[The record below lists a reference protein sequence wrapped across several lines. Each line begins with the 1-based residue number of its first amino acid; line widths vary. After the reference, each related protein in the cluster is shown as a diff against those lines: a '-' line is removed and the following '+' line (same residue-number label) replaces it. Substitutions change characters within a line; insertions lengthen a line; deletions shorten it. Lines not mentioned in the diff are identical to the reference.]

1 MIIYIDQ
8 IIKPMKNLNQKL
20 AVIQT
25 ELKAKKSSYN
35 AFGKYYFRKAED
47 ILEAVKPF
55 LTREGVSVRIEE
67 DIITDSPVPTLQ
79 STAILSDGE
88 NSIKATAVVG
98 VDLNQKGM
106 QTAQQFGA
114 ASSYGKKYALGNLF
128 LIDDTADADSTNGH
142 GKASQIVSKNKVFEN
157 GAQLPKANKYTMT
170 EEQLKKAVEF
180 VKGGGAISAIES
192 KYRITPE
199 QMKTLKQSVNV

>member
-1 MIIYIDQ
+1 
-8 IIKPMKNLNQKL
+8 MKNLNKKL

-35 AFGKYYFRKAED
+35 SFGKYYFRKAED

-55 LTREGVSVRIEE
+55 LLREGVSVRVDEE
-67 DIITDSPVPTLQ
+67 LINSMDTPPIIQ
-79 STAILSDGE
+79 STATISDGE
-88 NSIKATAVVG
+88 NSITATAIVG

-128 LIDDTADADSTNGH
+128 LIDDTADADSTNSH
-142 GKASQIVSKNKVFEN
+142 GKASQLVNKVK
-157 GAQLPKANKYTMT
+157 LKMT
-170 EEQLKKAVEF
+170 EDQYKKAIDF
-180 VKGGGAISAIES
+180 VKGGGAISAIQS
-192 KYRITPE
+192 KYNVSGV
-199 QMKTLKQSVNV
+199 QMQELTAARKS

>member
-1 MIIYIDQ
+1 
-8 IIKPMKNLNQKL
+8 MKKLNQKL

-55 LTREGVSVRIEE
+55 LLREEVSVRVDEE
-67 DIITDSPVPTLQ
+67 VLPGYNVPIVK

-98 VDLNQKGM
+98 VDLQQKGM

-128 LIDDTADADSTNGH
+128 LIDDTADADSTNSG
-142 GKASQIVSKNKVFEN
+142 GKASQIVNK
-157 GAQLPKANKYTMT
+157 AKAKAKMNDD
-170 EEQLKKAVEF
+170 QWDKAVKF
-180 VKGGGAISAIES
+180 VSGGGSIAAIES
-192 KYRITPE
+192 KYTITPD
-199 QMKTLKQSVNV
+199 QRNLLTLQEETFKDLNK

>member
-1 MIIYIDQ
+1 
-8 IIKPMKNLNQKL
+8 MKNLNQKL

-35 AFGKYYFRKAED
+35 SFGKYYFRKAED

-55 LTREGVSVRIEE
+55 LLREGVTVRVNE
-67 DIITDSPVPTLQ
+67 DLISEAPPTIQ
-79 STAILSDGE
+79 STATISDGE
-88 NSIKATAVVG
+88 NSITATAIVG

-128 LIDDTADADSTNGH
+128 LIDDTADADSTNSH
-142 GKASQIVSKNKVFEN
+142 GKASQIVNK
-157 GAQLPKANKYTMT
+157 AKAKMT
-170 EEQLKKAVEF
+170 EDQYNKAVEF
-180 VKGGGAISAIES
+180 VKNGGAITAIES
-192 KYRITPE
+192 KYTITPE
-199 QMKTLKQSVNV
+199 QMKVFKNGING

>member
-1 MIIYIDQ
+1 
-8 IIKPMKNLNQKL
+8 MKNLNKKL

-35 AFGKYYFRKAED
+35 SFGKYYFRKAED

-55 LTREGVSVRIEE
+55 LLREGVSVRVDEE
-67 DIITDSPVPTLQ
+67 LVTSIDTPPIIQ
-79 STAILSDGE
+79 STATISDGE
-88 NSIKATAVVG
+88 NSITATAIVG

-128 LIDDTADADSTNGH
+128 LIDDTADADSTNSH
-142 GKASQIVSKNKVFEN
+142 GKA
-157 GAQLPKANKYTMT
+157 AQLVNKAKAKMT
-170 EEQLKKAVEF
+170 EDQYKKAVDF
-180 VKGGGAISAIES
+180 VKKGGAISAVES
-192 KYRITPE
+192 KYDVTPDQKSGLTRI
-199 QMKTLKQSVNV
+199 KISN

>member
-1 MIIYIDQ
+1 
-8 IIKPMKNLNQKL
+8 MKNLNKKL
-20 AVIQT
+20 SVIQT

-35 AFGKYYFRKAED
+35 SFGKYYFRKAED

-55 LTREGVSVRIEE
+55 LMREGVSVRIEE

-79 STAILSDGE
+79 STAVLSDGE

-98 VDLNQKGM
+98 VDLQQKGM

-128 LIDDTADADSTNGH
+128 LIDDTADADSTNSH
-142 GKASQIVSKNKVFEN
+142 GKA
-157 GAQLPKANKYTMT
+157 AQLVNKAKAKMT
-170 EEQLKKAVEF
+170 EDQYKKAVDF
-180 VKGGGAISAIES
+180 VKKGGAISAIES
-192 KYRITPE
+192 KYDVTPDQKSGLTRI
-199 QMKTLKQSVNV
+199 KISN

>member
-1 MIIYIDQ
+1 
-8 IIKPMKNLNQKL
+8 MKNLNKKL

-35 AFGKYYFRKAED
+35 SFGKYYFRKAED

-55 LTREGVSVRIEE
+55 LLRESVSVRVDEE
-67 DIITDSPVPTLQ
+67 LIHDTPPTIK
-79 STAILSDGE
+79 STATISDGE
-88 NSIKATAVVG
+88 NSITATAIVG
-98 VDLNQKGM
+98 VDLQQKGM

-142 GKASQIVSKNKVFEN
+142 GKASQIVNRAKEGMTKGQWE
-157 GAQLPKANKYTMT
+157 KAI
-170 EEQLKKAVEF
+170 EF

-192 KYRITPE
+192 KYTITPVE
-199 QMKTLKQSVNV
+199 LLKLKSAVNG

>member
-1 MIIYIDQ
+1 
-8 IIKPMKNLNQKL
+8 MKDLNKKL

-35 AFGKYYFRKAED
+35 SFGKYYFRKAED

-55 LTREGVSVRIEE
+55 LLREGVSVRVDEE
-67 DIITDSPVPTLQ
+67 LIHDTPPTIQ

-88 NSIKATAVVG
+88 NSITATAIVG

-128 LIDDTADADSTNGH
+128 LIDDTADADSTNSG
-142 GKASQIVSKNKVFEN
+142 GTASKIVNKVK
-157 GAQLPKANKYTMT
+157 LKMT
-170 EEQLKKAVEF
+170 EDQYKKAIDF
-180 VKGGGAISAIES
+180 VKGGGAISAIQS
-192 KYRITPE
+192 KYNVSGV
-199 QMKTLKQSVNV
+199 QMQELTAAQKS

>member
-1 MIIYIDQ
+1 MNI
-8 IIKPMKNLNQKL
+8 LNETL
-20 AVIQT
+20 ATIQT

-55 LTREGVSVRIEE
+55 LLKHQVSVRVTE
-67 DIITDSPVPTLQ
+67 DILYIEPVPVIQ
-79 STAILSDGE
+79 STAILSDG
-88 NSIKATAVVG
+88 NNQIKATAIVG

-128 LIDDTADADSTNGH
+128 LIDDTADADSTNSG
-142 GKASQIVSKNKVFEN
+142 GTASKIVNKA
-157 GAQLPKANKYTMT
+157 KANMT
-170 EEQLKKAVEF
+170 KDQYKKAVDF
-180 VKGGGAISAIES
+180 VKEGGSIAAIES
-192 KYRITPE
+192 KYTITPE
-199 QMKTLKQSVNV
+199 QMKALKNKSTWEWIEKQ

>member
-1 MIIYIDQ
+1 
-8 IIKPMKNLNQKL
+8 MKQLNQKL

-55 LTREGVSVRIEE
+55 LLREGVSVQINEE
-67 DIITDSPVPTLQ
+67 LIHDTPPTIQ
-79 STAILSDGE
+79 STAIISDGE
-88 NSIKATAVVG
+88 NSIKATAIVG

-128 LIDDTADADSTNGH
+128 LIDDTADADSTSGGGVASKIVN
-142 GKASQIVSKNKVFEN
+142 KA
-157 GAQLPKANKYTMT
+157 KANMT
-170 EEQLKKAVEF
+170 DDQYKKAVEF
-180 VKGGGAISAIES
+180 VKGGGSITAIES
-192 KYRITPE
+192 KYTITPA
-199 QMKTLKQSVNV
+199 QMVTFKELNNNG

>member
-1 MIIYIDQ
+1 
-8 IIKPMKNLNQKL
+8 MKNLNQKL

-35 AFGKYYFRKAED
+35 SFGKYYFRKAED

-55 LTREGVSVRIEE
+55 LLREGVSVRVDEE
-67 DIITDSPVPTLQ
+67 LIHDTPPTIK
-79 STAILSDGE
+79 STATISDGE
-88 NSIKATAVVG
+88 NSITATAIVG
-98 VDLNQKGM
+98 VDLQQKGM

-142 GKASQIVSKNKVFEN
+142 GKAAQLVSKKKVFEN
-157 GAQLPKANKYTMT
+157 GAHLPEANKHTMN
-170 EEQLKKAVEF
+170 EEQYKNAVEF

-192 KYRITPE
+192 KYRVTPD
-199 QMKTLKQSVNV
+199 QKSGLTRIKISN